1 MKARR
6 VNLDYWGVVTLLTLF
21 FFIVFFIYPVLQ
33 IFIQSVYNPQ
43 TGEFSLDSFRR
54 FFSRSYYTSTI
65 LNSFKVTIAATA
77 ITMVTGTMMAYFMK
91 TVSIKGK
98 KIIDMLVIVSILS
111 PPFIGAYSWII
122 LLGRAGVITKIIN
135 SVFGITFDG
144 IYGFSGILLVFTVK
158 MTPLMYLFISGA
170 LEKLDASLVE
180 CAENLGCHGFRKMR
194 KIILPLIM
202 PTLLNSGFLVFM
214 RIFCDFGT
222 PMLIGEGYRTVPV
235 LIYNS
240 FVGELGQDYSF
251 AAAMSV
257 IVIFFSVVIFSLQ
270 QFVGSRSTIKMNSL
284 NPLKAEKKKGAYN
297 ILASIF
303 CYFVTLLAILPLAVV
318 VVLSFRRT
326 DGIYYYNEFSIGSY
340 IDAFE
345 TAGSAILNTF
355 AYSIAAIIV
364 ILILGVL
371 FSYVSVR
378 RPSWLTKIIDI
389 IIMMPYI
396 IPGSIMGIS
405 LILGFNRNPI
415 VLTGTAIIMIIAY
428 IIRRMPYT
436 IRSSSSILRQIDPSI
451 EEAARSL
458 GSDKSRAFW
467 KITFPVMLPGVVSG
481 ALMSWMS
488 IITELSATV
497 LLYTTRTR
505 TISIAIYQEVIRGNE
520 GVACALSTILLLTTI
535 ITLSVFFK
543 LSGKREIAL

>member
-1 MKARR
+1 MKKRIH
-6 VNLDYWGVVTLLTLF
+6 LDYWNVITLITLIF
-21 FFIVFFIYPVLQ
+21 FLIFFIYPVFQ
-33 IFIQSVYNPQ
+33 IFIQSVYNPA
-43 TGEFSLDSFRR
+43 TGELSLDSFRK

-65 LNSFKVTIAATA
+65 ANSFKVTIVATL

-91 TVSIKGK
+91 TVSIRFK
-98 KIIDMLVIVSILS
+98 KIIDILVIVSILS
-111 PPFIGAYSWII
+111 PPFIGAYSWIM
-122 LLGRAGVITKIIN
+122 LLGRAGVITKLIN
-135 SVFGITFDG
+135 SLFGVTLGG

-170 LEKLDASLVE
+170 LEKLDSSLVE
-180 CAENLGCHGFRKMR
+180 CAENLGCHGIR
-194 KIILPLIM
+194 KIRRIVLPLIM

-240 FVGELGQDYSF
+240 FIGEMGQDYSF

-257 IVIFFSVVIFSLQ
+257 IVISFSIAVFALQ
-270 QFVGSRSTIKMNSL
+270 QFVASKSTIRMNSL
-284 NPLKAEKKKGAYN
+284 HPVKAEKKRGAYN
-297 ILASIF
+297 VFAHLF
-303 CYFVTLLAILPLAVV
+303 CYFVTLLAILPLCVV

-326 DGIYYYNEFSIGSY
+326 DGIYYYNEFSLGSY
-340 IDAFE
+340 KEAFE
-345 TAGSAILNTF
+345 SVGFAIFNTF
-355 AYSIAAIIV
+355 AYSFAAIAV
-364 ILILGVL
+364 ILFIGVL

-378 RPSWLTKIIDI
+378 RPSWLTRIIDAVI
-389 IIMMPYI
+389 TMPYI

-405 LILGFNRNPI
+405 LILGFNRSPI
-415 VLTGTAIIMIIAY
+415 ILTGTALIMIIAY

-458 GSDKSRAFW
+458 GADKSRSFW
-467 KITFPVMLPGVVSG
+467 KVTFPVMIPGVISG

-497 LLYTTRTR
+497 LLYTTKTT

-520 GVACALSTILLLTTI
+520 GVACALSTILLLTTVVSLAI
-535 ITLSVFFK
+535 FFK